1 MIDFHSHILPAVDDG
16 SADIDESLALL
27 ELLSGQGVDTV
38 VATPHF
44 YANHTSV
51 EAFLTRR
58 QDAYNQLKAAM
69 PNSSPEILLGAEVR
83 YYEGIS
89 RMRELRSLCIGDT
102 RLLLL
107 EMPMGHWTE
116 YMVRELIDLAC
127 STRIRLVL
135 AHVERYY
142 AAQDRSVW
150 DRLRDSDVLL
160 QVNASFFLGFG
171 TRRRAVRMLDAG
183 EIHLIGSDCHNLTD
197 RKPQLDKAAAYI
209 EKRLGAAFWE
219 QMNEHTARLLLP

>member
-1 MIDFHSHILPAVDDG
+1 MIDFHSHILPGIDDG

-27 ELLSGQGVDTV
+27 EMLSRQGVDTV

-51 EAFLTRR
+51 EAFLSRR
-58 QDAYNQLKAAM
+58 QDAYNRLKTVLTDGAPKIM
-69 PNSSPEILLGAEVR
+69 LGAEVR

-89 RMRELRSLCIGDT
+89 RMRDLRSLCIEGT

-116 YMVRELIDLAC
+116 YVIRELIDLSC
-127 STRIRLVL
+127 SGVTLIL

-142 AAQDRSVW
+142 AAQSRSAW
-150 DRLRDSDVLL
+150 NRLLDSDILL
-160 QVNASFFLGFG
+160 QVNASLFLRFG
-171 TRRRAVRMLDAG
+171 TRRKAVRMLAKG
-183 EIHLIGSDCHNLTD
+183 EIQLIGSDCHNLTD
-197 RKPQLDKAAAYI
+197 RKPRMDEAAAYI
-209 EKRLGAAFWE
+209 EKRLGDGFIS
-219 QMNEHTARLLLP
+219 QMNEYTARLLVP